1 MKKVFAI
8 VSIVLGTLFSQGAKA
23 QTNNAYGD
31 NQVEVDPGVFAI
43 YSGDLNQ
50 DGFID
55 LLDQIQEDNDLFD
68 GISGYHVTD
77 LNGDGFIDLLDQI
90 ILDNNLSMGIGAIS
104 PAMGLRI
111 LSAGEDL
118 SIPQA
123 NKNN

>member
-1 MKKVFAI
+1 
-8 VSIVLGTLFSQGAKA
+8 LFSQGAKA

-31 NQVEVDPGVFAI
+31 NQVEVESGIFAI

-90 ILDNNLSMGIGAIS
+90 ILDNNLSIGIGAVS
-104 PAMGLRI
+104 PAMGLRGY
-111 LSAGEDL
+111 SVGEDL
-118 SIPQA
+118 NMSQA

>member
-1 MKKVFAI
+1 MKKAI
-8 VSIVLGTLFSQGAKA
+8 TLVCIVLGTLFSHGVKA
-23 QTNNAYGD
+23 QANNAYGD
-31 NQVEVDPGVFAI
+31 NQIEVDPGVFAI

-90 ILDNNLSMGIGAIS
+90 ILDNNLSIGIGAIS
-104 PAMGLRI
+104 PAMGLRSF
-111 LSAGEDL
+111 SAQKDL
-118 SIPQA
+118 NMPQA